1 LPGSNDVP
9 ARQRLDKW
17 LWCARLAKARDA
29 AAGLAAA
36 GHVRINGQKTL
47 KPGHGVKPGDVLTVV
62 LARQVAVVRVTR
74 LADRRGP
81 APAARLLYE
90 TPGEP
95 PAPAQKSGASPGGTC
110 Y

>member
-1 LPGSNDVP
+1 
-9 ARQRLDKW
+9 
-17 LWCARLAKARDA
+17 
-29 AAGLAAA
+29 
-36 GHVRINGQKTL
+36 
-47 KPGHGVKPGDVLTVV
+47 VV
-62 LARQVAVVRVTR
+62 LAQQVAVVRVTR